1 MQLMLAGTKT
11 QKSKFKFQ
19 NCLTGGFTLIEM
31 VVVIAIIAMAALL
44 VFPRLPSTDTAN
56 LRGSARSLAAMIRYL
71 GDKSITS
78 KSAYRLQFNLADSS
92 LAVRKVVNGEETTD
106 PDPFF
111 SRRVLADGISIE
123 DVRIPRLGKL
133 STGEVT
139 VGFGP
144 SGLEDFVIIHLKGSR
159 DRHFTVTA
167 YPQNGKVKV
176 GEGYQ
181 EVEP

>member
-1 MQLMLAGTKT
+1 VTKT
-11 QKSKFKFQ
+11 QNSELKTQ
-19 NCLTGGFTLIEM
+19 NCRQSGFTLIEM

-44 VFPRLPSTDTAN
+44 VLPRLPSTDTSN

-78 KSAYRLQFNLADSS
+78 KSAYRLQLNLADSS
-92 LAVRKVVNGEETTD
+92 LAVRKVVNGEESTD
-106 PDPFF
+106 SDPFF
-111 SRRVLADGISIE
+111 SRRILADGISIE

-159 DRHFTVTA
+159 DNHFTVTA